1 MTSDV
6 RSLFAGPLRRYLVLR
21 FAAGTGITMLR
32 AAISWQLFEITR
44 SAFHLGLIGL
54 VQFGAAFAFGLVG
67 GAVADTVER
76 RRIMIVG
83 QLVPLLCALSLC
95 AVTSA
100 GEARVWILYATVFIA
115 SVASSFDGPA
125 QAALLPSLVPR
136 ELFPRAVAAAQTNR
150 ALAFATGPALGGMVI
165 GEAGVASAYALV
177 VLLLAVALAAVWGLR
192 TGPAV
197 AVGGRVGWGA
207 IREGVAFVWS
217 RPVVLGCMT
226 LDMAAVIFG
235 GAVALL
241 PVYATDIL
249 HVGARGYGLLA
260 SSLDIG
266 AIACSIALASL
277 PPITRAGPVLL
288 ATVAAY
294 GVATIVFG
302 VSRWFPL
309 SVAAYMLVGVADQVS
324 VVLRSTTIQLATPDE
339 LRGRV
344 SSINLLFI
352 GASNQLGAAESGFL
366 AAITSATFSVVSGG
380 LASILVVIGV
390 AFAFPELRRHQLQI
404 RGRRGADE
412 KPTAPSRGSS
422 GLGD

>member
-1 MTSDV
+1 
-6 RSLFAGPLRRYLVLR
+6 
-21 FAAGTGITMLR
+21 MLR
-32 AAISWQLFEITR
+32 AAIAWQVFEITG
-44 SAFHLGLIGL
+44 SAFHLGLVGL

-67 GAVADTVER
+67 GVVADTVER
-76 RRIMIVG
+76 RRIMVVG
-83 QLVPLLCALSLC
+83 QLVPLVCATMLCG
-95 AVTSA
+95 VTAA
-100 GEARVWILYATVFIA
+100 GVARVSVLYATVFVASIA
-115 SVASSFDGPA
+115 SAFDGPA

-136 ELFPRAVAAAQTNR
+136 DLFPRAVAAAQTNR
-150 ALAFATGPALGGMVI
+150 ALAFATGPALGGLVI
-165 GEAGVASAYALV
+165 GETGVAFAYAVVV
-177 VLLLAVALAAVWGLR
+177 VLLGVALAAVLGLR
-192 TGPAV
+192 TGLAV
-197 AVGGRVGWGA
+197 AERRRVGWKA
-207 IREGVAFVWS
+207 IGEGLAFVRS
-217 RPVVLGCMT
+217 QPVVLGCMT

-266 AIACSIALASL
+266 AILCSIALASA

-288 ATVAAY
+288 GTVAAY

-302 VSRWFPL
+302 LSRSFPL
-309 SVAAYMLVGVADQVS
+309 SVIAYMLVGVADQVS

-366 AAITSATFSVVSGG
+366 AAVTSATFSVVAGG
-380 LASILVVIGV
+380 VASILVVLAV
-390 AFAFPELRRHQLQI
+390 AVAFPELRRYRLQM
-404 RGRRGADE
+404 RGVAG
-412 KPTAPSRGSS
+412 
-422 GLGD
+422 

>member
-1 MTSDV
+1 
-6 RSLFAGPLRRYLVLR
+6 
-21 FAAGTGITMLR
+21 MLR
-32 AAISWQLFEITR
+32 AAIAWQVFAITR

-54 VQFGAAFAFGLVG
+54 VQFGAALAFGLVG
-67 GAVADTVER
+67 GAVADTAER

-83 QLVPLLCALSLC
+83 QLVPLVCAGALCG
-95 AVTSA
+95 VTAA
-100 GEARVWILYATVFIA
+100 GAARVWILYATVFVASIA
-115 SVASSFDGPA
+115 SAFDGPA
-125 QAALLPSLVPR
+125 QAALLPALVPR
-136 ELFPRAVAAAQTNR
+136 HLFPRAVAAAQTNR
-150 ALAFATGPALGGMVI
+150 ALAFATGPALGGLVI
-165 GEAGVASAYALV
+165 GETGVAAAYAV
-177 VLLLAVALAAVWGLR
+177 AAVLLGVALAAVWGLR

-197 AVGGRVGWGA
+197 TEGGRIGWNA
-207 IREGVAFVWS
+207 IREGLAFVRS
-217 RPVVLGCMT
+217 QPVVLACMT
-226 LDMAAVIFG
+226 LDMAAVVFG

-260 SSLDIG
+260 SSLDVG
-266 AIACSIALASL
+266 AILCSIVLASA

-288 ATVAAY
+288 GTVAAY

-302 VSRWFPL
+302 LSRWFPL

-366 AAITSATFSVVSGG
+366 AALTSATFSVVGG
-380 LASILVVIGV
+380 GVASILVVIVV
-390 AFAFPELRRHQLQI
+390 AVAFPELRRYRLQLRSI
-404 RGRRGADE
+404 
-412 KPTAPSRGSS
+412 TV
-422 GLGD
+422 